1 MILAPRVYDHQNF
14 LARSQTIAEFGSGLD
29 LSDINHGAQAA
40 GSSEPVIHSNSDD
53 RGVMERG
60 PSGPGPQQVCT
71 TGKIDIFGKHF

>member
-14 LARSQTIAEFGSGLD
+14 FARSQTIAEFGSVLD
-29 LSDINHGAQAA
+29 LSDINHGAQAV

-60 PSGPGPQQVCT
+60 LSGPARNKCAIQE
-71 TGKIDIFGKHF
+71 K